1 MASILVWAQDWH
13 SPFYISSRVGKDG
26 KLFSMVKLRSMI
38 ANADASG
45 VDSTG
50 EYDTR
55 ITPIGK
61 VIRRYKLDEITQMWN
76 VLLGDMSIVGP
87 RPLVENQFNMIP
99 DNYKKKI
106 IMLKPG
112 ITGIGSL
119 VFRNEE
125 KYLRSDVNDSNDF
138 YKNEIVP
145 FKASLEC
152 WYHDNSSIF
161 VDTLV
166 VIITAIMVVKP
177 NLNLHNH
184 CFSGL
189 PKHDLFNL

>member
-1 MASILVWAQDWH
+1 
-13 SPFYISSRVGKDG
+13 
-26 KLFSMVKLRSMI
+26 
-38 ANADASG
+38 
-45 VDSTG
+45 
-50 EYDTR
+50 
-55 ITPIGK
+55 
-61 VIRRYKLDEITQMWN
+61 
-76 VLLGDMSIVGP
+76 MSIVGP

-189 PKHDLFNL
+189 PKHDIFNL